1 LAERFEELFFGRA
14 ELTTLTR
21 RFVFHPH
28 FIGGTVDIC
37 TFYSANIFPPLTH
50 F

>member
-14 ELTTLTR
+14 ELTT
-21 RFVFHPH
+21 RFAFHPH

-37 TFYSANIFPPLTH
+37 TFYSAKILPPLTRK
-50 F
+50 